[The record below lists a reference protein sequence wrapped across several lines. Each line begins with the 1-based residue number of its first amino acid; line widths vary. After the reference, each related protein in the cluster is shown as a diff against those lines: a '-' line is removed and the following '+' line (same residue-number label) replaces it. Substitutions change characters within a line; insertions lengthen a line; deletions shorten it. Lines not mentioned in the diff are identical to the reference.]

1 MPERCPIMV
10 LYARNVE
17 VGEIMTGG
25 QPSPQEIYIH
35 GRLINLIR
43 SGQATTRPTLEQATG
58 LGRRVVAHRVQQAID
73 AGLIDDSTYTSS
85 EIGRPSRVL
94 RFRAEVGLVYVGMIE
109 SSQLWAAVAT
119 LDGELVDS
127 LHQDWDSDVGA
138 EATLTALKRMFG
150 RLGRRARIQ
159 PWAIGIGISGLVD
172 FERGRL
178 VSSLLLP
185 GWDDFSVRAWMRD
198 QYDVPVW
205 VERNT
210 NLMALGEWHRGS
222 PRSQRDLMYLMVD
235 EEVGAA
241 VVSRGRL
248 FRGDSGAAGDIGHSQ
263 VTDDPTVLCKCGRTG
278 CLEAVVSGWSL
289 VTRLSARLDE
299 SPYLSVRMQTSGRI
313 NAQDIGDAARAGD
326 PVAYGEVAAGIRV
339 LGSAVA
345 NYVNFAN
352 PGTLVIGGGML
363 RVGSWTVELLETEIR
378 SRLTAGAGADLLIRA
393 ASLDHREGLVG
404 AAILA
409 VEQLFGPSSVGLWID
424 NGTPV
429 GRAAA
434 LQRAL
439 VV

>member
-1 MPERCPIMV
+1 MC
-10 LYARNVE
+10 ARNVE
-17 VGEIMTGG
+17 VGVIVNVR
-25 QPSPQEIYIH
+25 QPSLQEVYIH

-43 SGQATTRPTLEQATG
+43 SGEATTRPTLEQATG
-58 LGRRVVAHRVQQAID
+58 LGRRVVAQRVQQAID

-85 EIGRPSRVL
+85 EVGRPSRVL
-94 RFRAEVGLVYVGMIE
+94 RFRAEVGFVYAGLIE
-109 SSQLWAAVAT
+109 STQLWAAVAT
-119 LDGELVDS
+119 LDGELADS
-127 LHQDWDSDVGA
+127 LHQEWDSSVGA
-138 EATLTALKRMFG
+138 EATLTALMLMFE

-178 VSSLLLP
+178 VSSPLLP

-205 VERNT
+205 VERDV

-222 PRSQRDLMYLMVD
+222 PPSQRDLMYLRVD

-241 VVSRGRL
+241 VVSRGLL
-248 FRGDSGAAGDIGHSQ
+248 FRGASGAAGNIGHSQ
-263 VTDDPTVLCKCGRTG
+263 VTEDSTVLCKCGRTG
-278 CLEAVVSGWSL
+278 CLEAIVSGWSM
-289 VTRLSARLDE
+289 VNRLSSRLSE
-299 SPYLSVRMQTSGRI
+299 SPYLAARMQASGRI
-313 NAQDIGDAARAGD
+313 NAQDIGDAARTGD
-326 PVAYGEVAAGIRV
+326 PVAYDEIAAGVRA
-339 LGSAVA
+339 LGSAA
-345 NYVNFAN
+345 ASYVNFAN

-363 RVGSWTVELLETEIR
+363 RVGSWTVELLGTEIR
-378 SRLTAGAGADLLIRA
+378 SRLTAGASADLLIRA
-393 ASLDHREGLVG
+393 ASLEHREGLVG

-409 VEQLFGPSSVGLWID
+409 VEQLFGPASVGLWID

-429 GRAAA
+429 GRAAE